1 NAVDVCAF
9 NDIVVVAD
17 SERGISV
24 FNVFNRMAPL
34 IIAQVDTP
42 GTAQRVS
49 CSGNLIAVADGAA
62 GLAVV
67 DITDPPAAHIRQQE
81 VVGGFDGGLQDL
93 ASVASPYI
101 STPNRRLFVGGGIA
115 YAVHGKGCNT
125 FNLTNGVQPVLIAA
139 GSTTQFG
146 WKQLIPN
153 GSGLAV
159 GAVDNNFALDGPNDV
174 SLYNVSDPANVNRFL
189 TTFQTPGTSE

>member
-1 NAVDVCAF
+1 GLSSGVILKVDLASGTVL
-9 NDIVVVAD
+9 
-17 SERGISV
+17 ER
-24 FNVFNRMAPL
+24 
-34 IIAQVDTP
+34 
-42 GTAQRVS
+42 
-49 CSGNLIAVADGAA
+49 
-62 GLAVV
+62 LAVGGPV
-67 DITDPPAAHIRQQE
+67 QDLALGGDYLYVLTSDRLR